1 MTYQQI
7 VLQAPIPSYFT
18 EALTAFVNF
27 LPQLVGAIII
37 LLIGWVIG
45 RVVGGVIRRVVDRST
60 VDRRVAATPLGD
72 ALGGTEKAISRSLGR
87 VGSYFVYALALLA
100 AADALA
106 IELLSEWIAAAVSY
120 IPAFIAGILVIV
132 IGFILA
138 DFVADVVAGTDAM
151 TNVSYTGAVANGLR
165 VFGYFLAVVVGLGTI
180 GIDVQI
186 LYLFSAAIAGGLALG
201 VALAVGLAV
210 GLGGR
215 DYVADNVGTW
225 VSGRS
230 LPGGRGPAATG
241 QTDGGEDASD
251 D

>member
-1 MTYQQI
+1 MTQQQI
-7 VLQAPIPSYFT
+7 VLQAAVPDYLT
-18 EALTAFVNF
+18 EALTGVVNF
-27 LPQLVGAIII
+27 LPQLVGALVI
-37 LLIGWVIG
+37 LVIGWVVG
-45 RVVGGVIRRVVDRST
+45 RVVGGVVRRVADRST
-60 VDRRVAATPLGD
+60 VDRRVAATPLGG
-72 ALGGTEKAISRSLGR
+72 ALGGTEQAISRSLGR
-87 VGSYFVYALALLA
+87 GGAYFVYALALLA

-106 IELLSEWIAAAVSY
+106 IELLSEWIATAISY
-120 IPAFIAGILVIV
+120 IPAFVAGVLVIV

-138 DFVADVVAGTDAM
+138 DFVADVAAGTDAM
-151 TNVSYTGAVANGLR
+151 TNVSYTGTIADALR
-165 VFGYFLAVVVGLGTI
+165 VFGYFLAVVVGLDTI

-215 DYVADNVGTW
+215 DYVAENLGTW

-230 LPGGRGPAATG
+230 LPGGRGSAATG
-241 QTDGGEDASD
+241 QTDGGEDAMD